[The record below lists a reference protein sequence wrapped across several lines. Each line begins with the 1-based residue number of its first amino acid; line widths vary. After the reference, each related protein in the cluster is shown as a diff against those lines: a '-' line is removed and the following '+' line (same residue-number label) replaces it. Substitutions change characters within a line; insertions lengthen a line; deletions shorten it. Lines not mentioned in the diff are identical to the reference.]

1 MDVKMGMARWLRSL
15 TRYRRLQPLA
25 GRMQA
30 AIIRRSGGRYRRS
43 RLMAAGQPVL
53 VLTTTGRRSGEPRTT
68 VVAYLRHGDAF
79 ASAGLNLGGPRD
91 PAWALNLRADPA
103 ARIQVNGEEL
113 EVTAREARGEE
124 AERLWAAF
132 IKRVPAVGRSKQLAD
147 ADREAPMFVF
157 ETPA

>member
-1 MDVKMGMARWLRSL
+1 MDVKLAMARWLRSL

-25 GRMQA
+25 GRIQA

-53 VLTTTGRRSGEPRTT
+53 VLTTTGRRSGEERTT
-68 VVAYLRHGDAF
+68 TVAYLRHGDEY

-91 PAWALNLRADPA
+91 PAWALNLRANPR
-103 ARIQVNGEEL
+103 ARIQVNGRVL
-113 EVTAREARGEE
+113 EVLAREASGEE
-124 AERLWAAF
+124 AAGLWRRF
-132 IKRVPAVGRSKQLAD
+132 IDRVPAVGRSKQLAD

-157 ETPA
+157 SPVR